1 MPTSQCD
8 PWFCFAWLSPDFFG
22 GGLVVNHFRLQKCP
36 RLVCRWTT
44 AGGAEK
50 VFHVWENLPTEIWDC
65 LSLKGLLSK
74 SLNAW
79 PWSNGILKTCTQHG
93 PSKIQSQ
100 TIVLCVLECHNIAF
114 KGDAIAMDTAN
125 EAWFSGNMGRRSPC
139 HSNSK
144 NPVTRETKI
153 FINVWFIITPCGA
166 RVAKIFLWQANSSK
180 SARDCRPLLNTKKSP
195 LLWNQS

>member
-1 MPTSQCD
+1 MPEIG
-8 PWFCFAWLSPDFFG
+8 LSLND
-22 GGLVVNHFRLQKCP
+22 
-36 RLVCRWTT
+36 CRWC
-44 AGGAEK
+44 
-50 VFHVWENLPTEIWDC
+50 WEGFPCVRKSPHRDMRLPE
-65 LSLKGLLSK
+65 LKRSSLKM
-74 SLNAW
+74 SLNTW
-79 PWSNGILKTCTQHG
+79 PWSNDILKTCTQHG

-100 TIVLCVLECHNIAF
+100 TIVLCVLECRNIAF
-114 KGDAIAMDTAN
+114 KGDAIAIDTAP